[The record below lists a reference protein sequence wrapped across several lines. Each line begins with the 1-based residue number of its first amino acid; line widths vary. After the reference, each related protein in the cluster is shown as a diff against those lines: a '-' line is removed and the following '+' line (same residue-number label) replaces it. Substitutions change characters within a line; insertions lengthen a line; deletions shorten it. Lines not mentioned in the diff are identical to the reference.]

1 MADIFDEIEEDLRRD
16 RMSLLWQRYGNYVIA
31 FAIFIIVVVAGYQG
45 YNYWKD
51 SRAKAAG
58 DAFFQA
64 VTADEA
70 LEALNVISSDLPAG
84 YEMLSKFRIAA
95 LQAKKGNRI
104 AAEQSYLSLSR
115 DANIGTFYQET
126 ALLLSVMNAPENK
139 NNSELIDRIS
149 SLSEFSGP
157 LQGLALETSA
167 GLYLGLNNPEKA
179 ISLLLQASQL
189 TDLSPSLRQRI
200 SQSLSILQSNYNHKT
215 SIKSE

>member
-126 ALLLSVMNAPENK
+126 ALLLSVMNAPETKNK
-139 NNSELIDRIS
+139 NELIDSIS

>member
-1 MADIFDEIEEDLRRD
+1 
-16 RMSLLWQRYGNYVIA
+16 
-31 FAIFIIVVVAGYQG
+31 
-45 YNYWKD
+45 
-51 SRAKAAG
+51 
-58 DAFFQA
+58 
-64 VTADEA
+64 
-70 LEALNVISSDLPAG
+70 
-84 YEMLSKFRIAA
+84 
-95 LQAKKGNRI
+95 
-104 AAEQSYLSLSR
+104 
-115 DANIGTFYQET
+115 
-126 ALLLSVMNAPENK
+126 MNAPENK

-157 LQGLALETSA
+157 LQGFALETSA

>member
-126 ALLLSVMNAPENK
+126 ALLLSVMNAPETK

>member
-167 GLYLGLNNPEKA
+167 CLYLGLNNPEKA

-200 SQSLSILQSNYNHKT
+200 SQSFSILQSNYNHKT